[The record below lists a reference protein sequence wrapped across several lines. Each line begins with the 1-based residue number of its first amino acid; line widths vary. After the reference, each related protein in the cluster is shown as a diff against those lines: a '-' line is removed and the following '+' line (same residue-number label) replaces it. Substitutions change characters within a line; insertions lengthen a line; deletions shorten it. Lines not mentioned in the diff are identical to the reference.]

1 MPSSADLDDLAEPIT
16 SRGFTFVR
24 AKRMEEILAANGAR
38 DWESFA
44 ASWEHLGVD
53 TFMADGGR
61 YRKRRFACFAASA
74 SPASPGDLRRKPHQ
88 PHYQSRDYNPLNGG
102 VERWFLPIEDAVA
115 THPVMQAVLAVTTGL
130 FTALTPEALRPASWH
145 VEVHQFRIEA
155 GAEAGLPTPEGMH
168 KDGVDWVLVMLV
180 RRENV
185 ASGETRMQRVANEPP
200 SAFTLE
206 SPMDAALVDDGRVFH
221 GVTPIRRLDPS
232 RPAFRDVLVVTLRRP

>member
-1 MPSSADLDDLAEPIT
+1 MSTGLDLSDLEAKLVED
-16 SRGFTFVR
+16 GFTFVR
-24 AKRMEEILAANGAR
+24 APRMREVLASRGA
-38 DWESFA
+38 DAKSWPSFA
-44 ASWEHLGVD
+44 ASWEDLGVD

-74 SPASPGDLRRKPHQ
+74 SSPCEHRRKQHQ

-102 VERWFLPIEDAVA
+102 VERWFLPVEEAVA
-115 THPVMQAVLAVTTGL
+115 THPVMRAVLATTTRLFTGL
-130 FTALTPEALRPASWH
+130 TPAAVRPEAWH

-168 KDGVDWVLVMLV
+168 RDGVDWVFVMLV

-185 ASGETRMQRVANEPP
+185 ASGETRTQRAPGEPT

-206 SPMDAALVDDGRVFH
+206 EPMDAALVDDGRVFH
-221 GVTPIRRLDPS
+221 GVTPILRLDPV